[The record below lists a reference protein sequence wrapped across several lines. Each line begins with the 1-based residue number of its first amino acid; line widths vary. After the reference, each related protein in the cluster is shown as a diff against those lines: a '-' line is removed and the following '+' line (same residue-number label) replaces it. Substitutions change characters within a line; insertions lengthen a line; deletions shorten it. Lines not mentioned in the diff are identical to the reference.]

1 MKESNIVSI
10 LSTLLIKCHSY
21 LLQDNKKSAQEDI
34 KYIHSLLT
42 HSYIESDLLKM
53 FTCIL
58 SLYNVYAT
66 DKGGTSILF
75 RIRRIKKKVKFYLKH
90 PKFSIKKMYS
100 TIKYIV

>member
-58 SLYNVYAT
+58 S
-66 DKGGTSILF
+66 
-75 RIRRIKKKVKFYLKH
+75 
-90 PKFSIKKMYS
+90 
-100 TIKYIV
+100 